1 MKRLLLTLLGS
12 LLLFTAAMAQAPW
25 PDSTALDSYM
35 DGLVNSYMQENDI
48 AGATVGIVK
57 DGEPVFL
64 KGYGHAD
71 LEINKKVNS
80 DSTLFRI
87 GSISKMFVWTAVMQL
102 AEQGKLDLDEG
113 INKYIEDFQI
123 PDTFEEPITL
133 NHLMTHTAGFEEYF
147 IGLFARDTTRLRP
160 LGEILSDE
168 MPARV
173 RPPAEYSSYSNHGTG
188 MAAYIVEQVS
198 GQSFEEYVE
207 EHILSPLN
215 MNRTTFRQPVP
226 DHLEE
231 YLSNGYS
238 FEGGEFRKKNF
249 EYVPL
254 GPVGAASATAADMI
268 NFMQAHLQYG
278 QLDDSTILDS
288 TTAREMQRPAFRHH
302 PKVNPM
308 WHGFID
314 MSQNGV
320 EIIGHGGDTFWFHSS
335 MALFP
340 EHDLGLFISF
350 NSAGGSGT
358 YGDVLRDFVD
368 HYFPERNLSS
378 DTLQMSQE
386 ELNRF
391 AGNYRANRYP
401 NKRFTYVMALLGSS
415 TVDVASEDTLKT
427 MDDGKAKF
435 WIPVDSLTFRN
446 TESSNVIAFEENE
459 NGKITHMFRDN
470 LPIMAFEKVP
480 FISSQKLHF
489 TLFGLAGGAFLLTLI
504 YWPLAFGIRRRYQ
517 PESYAKQPISFDK
530 KTTAWCN
537 ALVILIFFV
546 WIGVAISG
554 SSGRAIA
561 YGISTSLKVAFALP
575 LISMVLTVAMGYYT
589 FKIWRQSES
598 GIWSR
603 IWYSLLFLF
612 SVTMLWQLNYWNL
625 LGFQF

>member
-1 MKRLLLTLLGS
+1 
-12 LLLFTAAMAQAPW
+12 
-25 PDSTALDSYM
+25 
-35 DGLVNSYMQENDI
+35 MQENDI

-64 KGYGHAD
+64 KGYGYAD
-71 LEINKKVNS
+71 LERDKKVNP

-102 AEQGKLDLDEG
+102 AEQGKLDLDED
-113 INKYIEDFQI
+113 IDKYIEDFQI
-123 PDTFEEPITL
+123 PDTYEKPITL
-133 NHLMTHTAGFEEYF
+133 NHLMTHTAGFEEYL

-188 MAAYIVEQVS
+188 MAAYIVEEVS

-226 DHLEE
+226 DHLDEH
-231 YLSNGYS
+231 LSNGYS
-238 FEGGEFRKKNF
+238 FEGGEFRKKDF

-254 GPVGAASATAADMI
+254 GPVGAASATAADMT

-308 WHGFID
+308 RHGFID

-340 EHDLGLFISF
+340 EHDLGFFISF
-350 NSAGGSGT
+350 NSAGGGGT
-358 YGDVLRDFVD
+358 YGDVLSDFVD
-368 HYFPERNLSS
+368 HYFPEEDLTA
-378 DTLQMSQE
+378 DTLQISKE

-401 NKRFTYVMALLGSS
+401 HERFTYVMALLGSRS
-415 TVDVASEDTLKT
+415 LNMTDEGTLKT
-427 MDDGKAKF
+427 MDGGEANF
-435 WIPVDSLTFRN
+435 WFPVDSLTFRN
-446 TESSNVIAFEENE
+446 TENSNVIAFEENE
-459 NGKITHMFRDN
+459 NGKITHMFRSD
-470 LPIMAFEKVP
+470 LPIMAFEKVS

-489 TLFGLAGGAFLLTLI
+489 TLIGLAGGAFLLTLI
-504 YWPLAFGIRRRYQ
+504 YWPLAFGIRRKYR
-517 PESYAKQPISFDK
+517 PGMATKSPISFSK
-530 KTTAWCN
+530 KATAWCN
-537 ALVILIFFV
+537 ALLIISFFV
-546 WIGVAISG
+546 WISVLM
-554 SSGRAIA
+554 SSGGVEVIG
-561 YGISTSLKVAFALP
+561 YGITASLKAAFALP
-575 LISMVLTVAMGYYT
+575 LFSLVLTVAMGYYT
-589 FKIWRQSES
+589 FKLWQQKES

-603 IWYSLLFLF
+603 VWYSLLFVF
-612 SVTMLWQLNYWNL
+612 SVTMLWQLNYWNM